1 MLRIPAMRGEMG
13 EIQYCLTLWT
23 LGEASRNITYSEEI
37 EEDQEGEI
45 PSELRA
51 QRKINWSRVR
61 NEIVPY
67 LTQVSD
73 HFFGALTVEVIYPTG
88 EITDIPFEQSEDCE
102 NWGYVLLDGTETL
115 RTLDGQH
122 RLVAIKEALKES
134 PTLAAEKISV
144 ILIPHISIKRSQQLF
159 SDLNRNAKPT
169 TKAINVLFEWRGLFE
184 QAAKKAIEI
193 SPILKERVEL
203 EKNSLARKSP
213 KIITLGVLYEMSRL
227 LLKDRDG
234 YKDFG
239 TKIPPKEL
247 VKKGSEELANIYDD
261 VIVQILPEFD
271 KVISKEITP
280 YEYRS
285 KYIATHSAGWQSLAS
300 VIRIAID
307 ERPDTWRELCKDKL
321 KKVNW
326 LITNNEWEGTAVS
339 GGLVANRKTNIQR
352 ITLQLKEFL
361 GLELTETEKEYFSST
376 KSFPIKRLTSIN

>member
-1 MLRIPAMRGEMG
+1 MDVN
-13 EIQYCLTLWT
+13 
-23 LGEASRNITYSEEI
+23 ASFRNITYSEEI

-169 TKAINVLFEWRGLFE
+169 TKAINVLFEWWGLLSKPE
-184 QAAKKAIEI
+184 SNRNI
-193 SPILKERVEL
+193 SNP
-203 EKNSLARKSP
+203 
-213 KIITLGVLYEMSRL
+213 
-227 LLKDRDG
+227 
-234 YKDFG
+234 
-239 TKIPPKEL
+239 
-247 VKKGSEELANIYDD
+247 
-261 VIVQILPEFD
+261 
-271 KVISKEITP
+271 
-280 YEYRS
+280 
-285 KYIATHSAGWQSLAS
+285 
-300 VIRIAID
+300 
-307 ERPDTWRELCKDKL
+307 
-321 KKVNW
+321 
-326 LITNNEWEGTAVS
+326 
-339 GGLVANRKTNIQR
+339 
-352 ITLQLKEFL
+352 
-361 GLELTETEKEYFSST
+361 
-376 KSFPIKRLTSIN
+376 